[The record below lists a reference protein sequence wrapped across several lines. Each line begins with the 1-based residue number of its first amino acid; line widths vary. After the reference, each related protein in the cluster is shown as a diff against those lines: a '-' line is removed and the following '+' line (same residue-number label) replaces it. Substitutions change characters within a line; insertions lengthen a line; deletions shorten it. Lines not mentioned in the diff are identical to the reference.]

1 MKNVAIVLGVFLI
14 LFALVGMNG
23 CSTRNNLVN
32 MEEDVKLKW
41 HNVENQY
48 QRRNDLIPN
57 IVAVV
62 KNYADFEK
70 STLIGVVEARAKATS
85 VTIDASKLDAA
96 SIQKFQA
103 AQQGVSASLGKLL
116 VVAEQYPQL
125 KANESFMNLQ
135 TQLEGCENRIT
146 TARNDFNEVVQK
158 YNVAIRVFPSN
169 IWAGMFGF
177 QKKDFFEA
185 DKGADKAPDVNNLFK
200 K

>member
-1 MKNVAIVLGVFLI
+1 
-14 LFALVGMNG
+14 
-23 CSTRNNLVN
+23 
-32 MEEDVKLKW
+32 
-41 HNVENQY
+41 VENQY

-57 IVAVV
+57 IVSVV

-70 STLIGVVEARAKATS
+70 STLIGVVEARAKATQ
-85 VTIDASKLDAA
+85 VTVDPTKLDAA
-96 SIQKFQA
+96 SLQKFQQ

-135 TQLEGCENRIT
+135 VQLEGCENRIS
-146 TARNDFNEVVQK
+146 TARKDFNDAVQA
-158 YNVAIRVFPSN
+158 YNVAIRVFPAN
-169 IWAGMFGF
+169 IWAGVFGF

-185 DKGADKAPDVNNLFK
+185 QAGADKAPDVNNLFK